1 MKTDKAAIIRTVILV
16 LSLFNI
22 VLEKFGI
29 KAIPIDN
36 ELVSE
41 TISVGLLLVSV
52 ISAWWHN
59 NSFTREAKEADEFL
73 KELKGQK

>member
-1 MKTDKAAIIRTVILV
+1 MKTDKAAVIRTVILV
-16 LSLFNI
+16 LSLLNI

-36 ELVSE
+36 ELISE
-41 TISVGLLLVSV
+41 TISVGLLLVSA
-52 ISAWWHN
+52 IASWWHN

-73 KELKGQK
+73 KELKGRK